1 MTLYEIDSTLTSLV
15 DAETGEV
22 LDIEEFEALEMER
35 DQKIEGMALWI
46 KNLKAEAEAIKNEE
60 QTLAARR
67 RADENKV
74 ERLKNYIAF
83 IMHGEPLKTP
93 RVAISYRNTPVVKVD
108 DENSFIDWA
117 KANGQQ
123 YLRYKDPEINKTAI
137 KKALDSGET
146 VTGAHIETSVSTII
160 K

>member
-1 MTLYEIDSTLTSLV
+1 MTLYEIDSALTDLV
-15 DAETGEV
+15 DVETGEV

-35 DQKIEGMALWI
+35 NQKIEGMALWI

-60 QTLAARR
+60 QALATRR

-83 IMHGEPLKTP
+83 IMHGESLKTP

-108 DENSFIDWA
+108 DEAGFVDWA
-117 KANGQQ
+117 RQNGEQ
-123 YLRYKDPEINKTAI
+123 YLRYKEPEINKTAL
-137 KKALDSGET
+137 KKALDSGEN
-146 VTGAHIETSVSTII
+146 VPGAHIETSVSTII